1 MSIFKKFR
9 QPSGVYTIA
18 MIDIWERFS
27 FTGMRSCFI
36 LYLIK
41 QLLYSKTDAS
51 YLYGWFGALAYFA
64 PCIGGYITDR
74 WLSLRKA
81 IAIGSW
87 SRLIGLLMLSSGI
100 KELLIPSMMFIIIAT
115 GLMRAGMYPMVG
127 LVYNQKDNDA
137 QRDAGYRIF
146 FISARIGGFLSI
158 LICGYV
164 AEKYGYNYTFFISSI
179 GILIGQIVYF
189 LTAKK
194 TLGDIGTIPI
204 RKKEQDKSHLTTIEK
219 RKLLTLGFMLLFVSC
234 YDICEEQ
241 IGIGMTLLVDSE
253 IDKTI
258 LEWKI
263 PTIWFQ
269 IINPCVII
277 FGTPLFGVYCRKLQQ
292 KGKEPSYNA
301 KFAISLYMMFIAY
314 AVMIAISYALKNGI
328 NVSVILVMISVLC
341 QTIGEIYMMP
351 ALNSLICKLSP
362 KRYLSTT
369 YGIVSL
375 ELCLSI
381 FISSRFGGLYQKME
395 GIIFFS
401 IFMIISLFFAIL
413 ATICNKR
420 IKRNIDMKE

>member
-1 MSIFKKFR
+1 MRFFRNFR
-9 QPSGVYTIA
+9 QPNGVYTIA

-27 FTGMRSCFI
+27 FVGMRACFI

-41 QLLYSKTDAS
+41 QLLFSKTEAS

-81 IAIGSW
+81 IVIGSW
-87 SRLIGLLMLSSGI
+87 SRLIGLLILSSGI
-100 KELLIPSMMFIIIAT
+100 KEFLIPSMMFIIIAT
-115 GLMRAGMYPMVG
+115 GLMRAGMYPMIG
-127 LVYNQKDNDA
+127 LVYGKKVNDA
-137 QRDAGYRIF
+137 ERDAGYRVF
-146 FISARIGGFLSI
+146 FISARVGGFLSI
-158 LICGYV
+158 LICGYI
-164 AEKYGYNYTFFISSI
+164 AEKYGYNYAFLCSSI
-179 GILIGQIVYF
+179 GIFIGQIVYF

-194 TLGDIGTIPI
+194 TLRDIGTIPL
-204 RKKEQDKSHLTTIEK
+204 RKKEEEKKSLTSVEK
-219 RKLLTLGFMLLFVSC
+219 RKLLTLGFMLMFVSC

-241 IGIGMTLLVDSE
+241 ISIGLTLLVDSE

-258 LEWKI
+258 LGWKI

-269 IINPCVII
+269 IINPLVII
-277 FGTPLFGVYCRKLQQ
+277 FGTPVFGYYCRNLQQ
-292 KGKEPSYNA
+292 RNKEPSYNA

-314 AVMIAISYALKNGI
+314 AMMIVIGYALKQGI
-328 NVSVILVMISVLC
+328 RVSVFWVMISVLF

-362 KRYLSTT
+362 KRYLSTV

-381 FISSRFGGLYQKME
+381 FISSRFGGLYSKMDSAN
-395 GIIFFS
+395 FFS
-401 IFMIISLFFAIL
+401 IFMVMSLFFAVV
-413 ATICNKR
+413 ATIFNKK
-420 IKRNIDMKE
+420 IKNNINLEE